1 MWNLLEPEWRPA
13 GRDALEVF
21 LLGLAD
27 LDSVLALQLRL
38 GAELEGCDDRRGML
52 LICEHPPVITIGRA
66 GSRTHVGLTPGEL
79 AARELE
85 VRWTNRG
92 GGAVL
97 HAPGQVA
104 VYPVVPVDRLGLGV
118 AAFRD
123 RLLESVV
130 AACGEQR
137 VTAEVRPEWGAVMGR
152 SGQLAQVGVGVRR
165 GVTRHGLFLNVQ
177 ISPEWLELVESGLG
191 RQSSLAR
198 ERQGHVSPGSVREAL
213 IRQLAERLGYPAPHV
228 QTGHPWF
235 RRVRREVNCA

>member
-52 LICEHPPVITIGRA
+52 LICEHPPAITIGRA

-104 VYPVVPVDRLGLGV
+104 VYPV
-118 AAFRD
+118 
-123 RLLESVV
+123 
-130 AACGEQR
+130 
-137 VTAEVRPEWGAVMGR
+137 
-152 SGQLAQVGVGVRR
+152 
-165 GVTRHGLFLNVQ
+165 
-177 ISPEWLELVESGLG
+177 
-191 RQSSLAR
+191 
-198 ERQGHVSPGSVREAL
+198 
-213 IRQLAERLGYPAPHV
+213 
-228 QTGHPWF
+228 
-235 RRVRREVNCA
+235 